1 MILNVNPCQAFF
13 VQHAQT
19 DAKAAELV
27 KTGKA
32 LELEHLSASEHSPGP
47 VEDAEFVLRLVVN
60 PIHVNP
66 ADGSLKPSLMSDV
79 KSRGGSVQRLAHV
92 SREAVI
98 ETGRAHAE
106 EKNAS
111 ASDHAQARS
120 VYGTVKLP
128 VQRIR
133 EVIVT
138 NNGRAFGV
146 FDTAKKTDPSHAD
159 VFLIVPEGQGARSA
173 RIQLMILANEG
184 FQTT

>member
-1 MILNVNPCQAFF
+1 VNPCQAFF
-13 VQHAQT
+13 TQHAKT
-19 DAKAAELV
+19 DAKAIELLN
-27 KTGKA
+27 TGKA
-32 LELEHLSASEHSPGP
+32 LEFEHLSASEHSPGP
-47 VEDAEFVLRLVVN
+47 VDDTEYVLRLVLN

-66 ADGSLKPSLMSDV
+66 ADGTLKPSLMSDV

-98 ETGRAHAE
+98 EGGRAHAE
-106 EKNAS
+106 RKNA
-111 ASDHAQARS
+111 AAGDNAQARS
-120 VYGTVKLP
+120 VFGTVKLP

-146 FDTAKKTDPSHAD
+146 FDTAKKTDPSHANI
-159 VFLIVPEGQGARSA
+159 FLIAPEGQGARSA